1 MQTIEY
7 AVILGALLKGANPL
21 YPNLKGANLKGANL
35 TGANLTGANLKS
47 ANLMG
52 TKLKGAKL
60 KGANINVKHFR
71 LQTSFKIFS
80 WMQTF
85 KIN

>member
-21 YPNLKGANLKGANL
+21 YPNLKGANLK
-35 TGANLTGANLKS
+35 GANLTGANLKS

-80 WMQTF
+80 WVQTF